1 MTTNMTYICKAKSKE
16 QFNINGKSLGMSGE
30 RALYYSQSIGKHRI
44 YRSCYPIEPYYFG
57 GVDINRDLKLFRFN
71 SYKRALKLC
80 HAVNEHYGDD
90 FKVEVEK

>member
-1 MTTNMTYICKAKSKE
+1 MSNYICVAPSKE

-90 FKVEVEK
+90 FKVREGK